1 MYRLEIQ
8 NRQGNTMNY
17 LEIINKC
24 LMELNYKRV
33 RTFEE
38 LIKNDHAKIKNIINI
53 INAEICTFDN
63 WNFLLRKT
71 QLKLPKNTAEIENTI
86 NGKINTL
93 YIDNKKLTY
102 TSDFE
107 GFLLNKN
114 INTEKYS
121 VLNDKLLLPKY
132 QQDKTIEIVYYTND
146 FAKTSDNKE
155 KARLEYETDVS
166 LIPEPFVEPLLVY
179 GTCMKMKAN
188 PQYSK
193 FSYWLSMYKE
203 NLASMRSKLC
213 TDAQQ
218 HPNIVIQRF

>member
-1 MYRLEIQ
+1 
-8 NRQGNTMNY
+8 
-17 LEIINKC
+17 
-24 LMELNYKRV
+24 MELNYKRV

-146 FAKTSDNKE
+146 FAKTSDNNE